1 MANLRAFEVFLAVVD
16 AGSIS
21 RAART
26 LHLTQP
32 AVSHQIGSLERDLG
46 VTVLDRG
53 RRGATL
59 TAAGRAF
66 APAARVAVDAA
77 RRAEDVARGTVPLR
91 IVVAQS
97 FTEPFIVPVLRSF
110 HASGALLPRL
120 TEGASATSMVEAV
133 RRGEQDVAVVPG
145 PVVAPDLVV
154 RSAGYEEV
162 VAAGVGSAPG
172 SASTSGPASGS
183 PTASVSLDTV
193 VAGPFIGIDPAS
205 GYGQWLVD
213 VLAGRAVSPVT
224 TVGSPR
230 AAAALANAG
239 LGVAV
244 VPVSAVG
251 GDHPRAPLDPPLRRD
266 VVVVARSL
274 GPWEAIAGPLA
285 EAVRAA
291 WA

>member
-32 AVSHQIGSLERDLG
+32 AVSHQIASLERELR
-46 VTVLDRG
+46 VSVLDRG
-53 RRGATL
+53 RHGATL

-77 RRAEDVARGTVPLR
+77 RRAEDAARGTVALR
-91 IVVAQS
+91 IIVAQS

-110 HASGALLPRL
+110 HSAGHLLPRL

-133 RRGEQDVAVVPG
+133 RRGDQDLAVVPG

-154 RSAGYEEV
+154 RSAGHEEI
-162 VAAGVGSAPG
+162 VAAGAQ
-172 SASTSGPASGS
+172 AS
-183 PTASVSLDTV
+183 SVSLDV
-193 VAGPFIGIDPAS
+193 VAAGPFIGIDPAS
-205 GYGQWLVD
+205 GYGQWLTET
-213 VLAGRAVSPVT
+213 LAGRAVSPVT

-230 AAAALANAG
+230 AAAALAGAG

-244 VPVSAVG
+244 VPVSAVAD
-251 GDHPRAPLDPPLRRD
+251 DHPRAPLDPPLRRD
-266 VVVVARSL
+266 VAVVARSV
-274 GPWEAIAGPLA
+274 GPWDAVAGALSD
-285 EAVRAA
+285 AVRSAGS
-291 WA
+291 

>member
-32 AVSHQIGSLERDLG
+32 AVSHQIASLERELR
-46 VTVLDRG
+46 VSVLDRG
-53 RRGATL
+53 RHGATL

-77 RRAEDVARGTVPLR
+77 QRAEDAARGTVALR

-110 HASGALLPRL
+110 HSSGRLLPRL

-133 RRGEQDVAVVPG
+133 RRGDQDLAVVPG
-145 PVVAPDLVV
+145 PVVA
-154 RSAGYEEV
+154 AG
-162 VAAGVGSAPG
+162 AQAP
-172 SASTSGPASGS
+172 
-183 PTASVSLDTV
+183 SVSLDV
-193 VAGPFIGIDPAS
+193 VAAGPFIGIDPAS
-205 GYGQWLVD
+205 GYGQWLTET
-213 VLAGRAVSPVT
+213 LAGRAVSPVT

-230 AAAALANAG
+230 AAAALAGAG

-244 VPVSAVG
+244 VPVSAVAD
-251 GDHPRAPLDPPLRRD
+251 DHPRAPLDPPLRRD
-266 VVVVARSL
+266 VAVVARSV
-274 GPWEAIAGPLA
+274 GPWDAVAGALS
-285 EAVRAA
+285 EAVRSAGS
-291 WA
+291 

>member
-21 RAART
+21 RAARA

-32 AVSHQIGSLERDLG
+32 AVSHQIASLERELR
-46 VTVLDRG
+46 VSVLDRG

-66 APAARVAVDAA
+66 APAARIAVDAA

-91 IVVAQS
+91 VIVAQS

-110 HASGALLPRL
+110 HASGLPLPRL
-120 TEGASATSMVEAV
+120 TEGASATSMVETV

-154 RSAGYEEV
+154 RSAGHEEI
-162 VAAGVGSAPG
+162 VAAGAAGSV
-172 SASTSGPASGS
+172 
-183 PTASVSLDTV
+183 VSLDAV
-193 VAGPFIGIDPAS
+193 AAGPFIGIDPAS
-205 GYGQWLVD
+205 GYGQWLTD

-230 AAAALANAG
+230 AAAALAGAG

-244 VPVSAVG
+244 VPLSAVG
-251 GDHPRAPLDPPLRRD
+251 SDHRRASLDPPLHRD
-266 VVVVARSL
+266 VAVVARST
-274 GPWEAIAGPLA
+274 GPWEAIAGPLSD
-285 EAVRAA
+285 AVRRPSASSSGRSGG
-291 WA
+291 